1 MKKLNIYKV
10 YLEDVDG
17 SLFSTFVP
25 AESEKDAVKYCEG
38 NGECIAV
45 KEANQYKI
53 YVDTLAET
61 LSKNG
66 WGRSEIDIITRTLEL
81 SGVSQ

>member
-10 YLEDVDG
+10 YLECVDG
-17 SLFSTFVP
+17 SLFSTFIP

-45 KEANQYKI
+45 KETNQLKI
-53 YVDTLAET
+53 CVDTLAET
-61 LSKNG
+61 LVKDG
-66 WGRSEIDIITRTLEL
+66 WGRAEIEIITRTLEL